1 MRSSSKL
8 SFACVAKPSSSKLL
22 MIGLSILGLMLLGA
36 SGCNNPKPN
45 PTSETAGTPST
56 NPSENLSESLELSAS
71 SGAENLPAT
80 NNTSDVAPLP
90 PVKNL
95 DGFRASQAS
104 PATQTLPAEMQNRT
118 FAQVEPITSSNPA
131 ELLAH
136 LQKVDRAIGDLL
148 IAGTNNLVE
157 GPAYLENGR
166 RLSQIKLGVG
176 EQLSSSAAATAEQ
189 RKTGLQT
196 QLVALSHLSGLE
208 DVQSAKR
215 LETLARSLTQSGD
228 PDLAHQSR
236 VVLLGFE
243 LQSLENGIETTPN
256 NLLAAIE
263 GLFQRPEDR
272 TFPGFMMLMKADDVL
287 TRMGFSEAADRVRQ
301 IAVDEFQNSPDR
313 DLRDNAW
320 LIAVEGSSALENY
333 SIAMGSFGRP
343 NFDAQAFFDAAR
355 GLYADF
361 PLPVTLEKIAASLID
376 AEYSGNL
383 ELSQQLADFVS
394 SNLKSHP
401 SSISTQQAQE
411 IVDDHQRRV
420 NLVGKPLDI
429 PDLLGFDGN
438 PLNWDDYRGK
448 TVLVDFWATDC
459 VFCLQEMPKVREAY
473 EQLSEK
479 GFDVIAINMNANPEA
494 VRNEIIN
501 GNYPWRNF
509 YFASQP
515 SFESQY
521 AKQIGL
527 RALPFILLI
536 AADGKVTRIHLR
548 GENILYAAREALG
561 LENSLIP

>member
-1 MRSSSKL
+1 MLAAQRKRFTRFTNPSSSRLLIVCLSILEL
-8 SFACVAKPSSSKLL
+8 SFA
-22 MIGLSILGLMLLGA
+22 GA
-36 SGCNNPKPN
+36 TGCSNPKPTPVSETN
-45 PTSETAGTPST
+45 AAPATNSNENTTDSPMLAGSGGEAIERATSETGNA
-56 NPSENLSESLELSAS
+56 AQR
-71 SGAENLPAT
+71 
-80 NNTSDVAPLP
+80 P
-90 PVKNL
+90 PVKPL
-95 DGFRASQAS
+95 DGFRGNRAP
-104 PATQTLPAEMQNRT
+104 PATQTLPAEMQSRT
-118 FAQVEPITSSNPA
+118 FAQVEKITSSNPT

-136 LQKVDRAIGDLL
+136 LQQVDRAIGDLL

-157 GPAYLENGR
+157 GPVYLENGR
-166 RLSQIKLGVG
+166 RLSQIKLSVG
-176 EQLSSSAAATAEQ
+176 EQLASSAAATQEQ
-189 RKTGLQT
+189 RKTGLQA

-215 LETLARSLTQSGD
+215 LETLARSLAAAND

-272 TFPGFMMLMKADDVL
+272 TFPGFMILMKADDVL
-287 TRMGFSEAADRVRQ
+287 TRMGFAEAANRVRQ
-301 IAVDEFQNSPDR
+301 IAVDEFKDSPDR

-320 LIAVEGSSALENY
+320 LIAVEGSQALEDY
-333 SIAMGSFGRP
+333 GVAMGSFGRP
-343 NFDAQAFFDAAR
+343 NFDAQAFFNAAR
-355 GLYADF
+355 GLYTEF
-361 PLPVTLEKIAASLID
+361 PSPVTLEKIAASLVD

-394 SNLKSHP
+394 ANLSSHP
-401 SSISTQQAQE
+401 ASISIQQARE

-420 NLVGKPLDI
+420 GILGKQLNI

-473 EQLSEK
+473 DQLSDK
-479 GFDVIAINMNANPEA
+479 GLEVIAINMNANPEA
-494 VRNEIIN
+494 IRNEVIN
-501 GNYPWRNF
+501 SNYPWRNF
-509 YFASQP
+509 FFASQP
-515 SFESQY
+515 GFESQF
-521 AKQIGL
+521 AKEIGL
-527 RALPFILLI
+527 RAIPYILLI
-536 AADGKVTRIHLR
+536 DPDGKVTRIHLR
-548 GENILYAAREALG
+548 GDNILYAAREALG